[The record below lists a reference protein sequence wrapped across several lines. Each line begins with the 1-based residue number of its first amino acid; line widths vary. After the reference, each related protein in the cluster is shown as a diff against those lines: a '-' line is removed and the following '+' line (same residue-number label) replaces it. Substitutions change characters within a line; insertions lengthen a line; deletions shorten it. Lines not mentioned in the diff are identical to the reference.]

1 MKKNIFNFFYAIDK
15 RLWGEDICSNRYFAS
30 VSLLFV
36 ALLGALQGGGTVLN
50 SWFGWDVAMDIT
62 SVILSSIL
70 IFGYNLYES
79 IVSANPKIA
88 FQRSLLIFGCIIVAF
103 VLGYL
108 LSVLVLFAVAAFVI
122 IQCIFALISVALG
135 GGSKSGRTTVT
146 DEYGHET
153 EVKKDMFGTYHDSYG
168 NTYTDNQ
175 NGTATKND

>member
-1 MKKNIFNFFYAIDK
+1 MKKNILNFFYAIDK
-15 RLWGEDICSNRYFAS
+15 RFWGDDIYTNRYFAS
-30 VSLLFV
+30 VCLLFV
-36 ALLGALQGGGTVLN
+36 ALLGALQGGGTIFR
-50 SWFGWDVAMDIT
+50 SWFGWNVEMNIIST
-62 SVILSSIL
+62 IGLSSM
-70 IFGYNLYES
+70 IFGFNLFES
-79 IVSANPKIA
+79 IVSAKPKIA
-88 FQRSLLIFGCIIVAF
+88 FQRSLLIFGCFIVAF
-103 VLGYL
+103 LLGYL

-135 GGSKSGRTTVT
+135 GGSKSGRATVT